1 MRRIIGRIRLLI
13 LKWRTRMG
21 LNRIKEMVI
30 KEMVIKEMVIKEM
43 VIKEIVIKEIVIEDS
58 RVLDRAIRM
67 KKIMVEYRVL
77 DGEIVV

>member
-21 LNRIKEMVI
+21 LNRI